1 MKALVLAAGVGE
13 RMRPLT
19 DELAK
24 PLLPIANRPVMA
36 YILEHLAR
44 HGFTDIIANLHHRAD
59 QIADHF
65 GDGAHL
71 GMRLTY
77 SFEDKLYG
85 SAGSTKRCQ
94 EFLDGDTFLVI
105 GSDDLTDMDLTELL
119 RLHRQAG
126 AIASIG
132 LVEVEE
138 TSQFGIVVTAG
149 DGRIEQFIEKPKTA
163 PPSNTANTQIYLFEP
178 EIFDLIPA
186 GEWFDYGFN
195 VFPAL
200 VSRGA
205 PFYGFSLP
213 GYWRDIGSV
222 ADYLSA
228 QSDVLQGR
236 VQARLEGKQVEPGL
250 WIGEGAEISSR
261 ADISA
266 PAMIGRR
273 CRVEAGARIGGG
285 TSLADGTVVPAR
297 VGLWN
302 TVVWPG
308 AALAERAALRDCVV
322 TSATAVSRG

>member
-36 YILEHLAR
+36 YVIEHLAR
-44 HGFTDIIANLHHRAD
+44 HGFADIIANLYYKAGD
-59 QIADHF
+59 IAEHF
-65 GDGAHL
+65 RDGASL
-71 GMRLTY
+71 GVRLTY
-77 SFEDKLYG
+77 SFEDELHG

-105 GSDDLTDMDLTELL
+105 GSDDLSDMDLTELL

-138 TSQFGIVVTAG
+138 TSQFGIVVTEE
-149 DGRIEQFIEKPKTA
+149 DGRIQQFIEKPKTA

-178 EIFDLIPA
+178 EVFDLIPL
-186 GEWFDYGFN
+186 GEWYDYGFN
-195 VFPAL
+195 VFPEL

-236 VQARLEGKQVEPGL
+236 VQARVEGRQVAPGL
-250 WIGEGAEISSR
+250 WVGEGAEISPQAEVNS
-261 ADISA
+261 
-266 PAMIGRR
+266 PAIIGRG

-285 TSLADGTVVPAR
+285 TSLADGTVVPAG

-302 TVVWPG
+302 TVVWRG
-308 AALAERAALRDCVV
+308 AALAEQADLRDCVV
-322 TSATAVSRG
+322 TPATAVSRG